1 MFVIDAS
8 AILSWCFEDERAD
21 NADALMRRLVRGGM
35 VAPSHFPLEVVNT
48 LRVTQRRKRVTPQEA
63 AAFVALLEAL
73 RIEIDPETGARAWSE
88 IRLLSLQEEIS
99 VYDAAYLELAMRRGA
114 TIASFDKG
122 LLKAAR
128 ANKVAVL
135 EVGVP
140 R

>member
-73 RIEIDPETGARAWSE
+73 RIEIDQQN
-88 IRLLSLQEEIS
+88 LLTRKGQ
-99 VYDAAYLELAMRRGA
+99 RG
-114 TIASFDKG
+114 G
-122 LLKAAR
+122 
-128 ANKVAVL
+128 KVHGGSRFTDPAFLV
-135 EVGVP
+135 
-140 R
+140 RYC